1 MKQKRVEFCC
11 VNHQNLFSSINLSK
25 LNFVRALATLEAKK
39 EGFDK
44 LKIKMAGLPSEISK

>member
-11 VNHQNLFSSINLSK
+11 INHQNLFSSINLSK